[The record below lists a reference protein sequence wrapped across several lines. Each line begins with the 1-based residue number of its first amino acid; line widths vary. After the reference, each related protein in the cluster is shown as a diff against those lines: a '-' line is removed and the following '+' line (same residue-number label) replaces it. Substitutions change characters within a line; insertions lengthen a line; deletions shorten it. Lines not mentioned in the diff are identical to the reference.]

1 MTLNRRGALK
11 MLGTGLGASMI
22 KPPPMPRADM
32 FWPPGVR
39 THFIV
44 ERDDPRY
51 CLTIDDGW
59 RGPLIAP
66 FIKYLLNKDA
76 FPFTWFANGT
86 GIRDIRNGYLNPD
99 SPYRSPT
106 TMWFWWA
113 RCTVGYHTMLHPA
126 IEDQRKN
133 YNRSR
138 WIEDYEEWL
147 EIALESFAEA
157 QEKSLMLN
165 NFSIIRPYARA
176 AGGYFS
182 DPFMEMCDIKGLTP
196 YGWSADPYTLNRGAK
211 IGGGDIFLT
220 HFRDSEW
227 QWFSQ
232 LAALQE
238 SGDLIARE
246 IGMMEDI
253 EKTSLSEWFCNH
265 FYFRKHRTC
274 E

>member
-32 FWPPGVR
+32 FWPPGVKTR
-39 THFIV
+39 FIV

-59 RGPLIAP
+59 RGPLIGAFMN
-66 FIKYLLNKDA
+66 FIINKSMI
-76 FPFTWFANGT
+76 PFTWFANGT
-86 GIRDIRNGYLNPD
+86 GIADIGNGYPNPE
-99 SPYRSPT
+99 SPYKRPLP
-106 TMWFWWA
+106 MWFWWT
-113 RCTVGYHTMLHPA
+113 RSTVGYHTMHHPSV
-126 IEDQRKN
+126 EDQRKN
-133 YNRSR
+133 YNRAR

-157 QEKSLMLN
+157 QEKSLRLN
-165 NFSIIRPYARA
+165 NFAIIRPYARA

-196 YGWSADPYTLNRGAK
+196 YGWSVDPYTLVRGAE

-227 QWFSQ
+227 QWYAM
-232 LAALQE
+232 LADLEE
-238 SGDLIARE
+238 SGDLISRD
-246 IGMMEDI
+246 IGEMESI
-253 EKTSLSEWFCNH
+253 EETSLREWYCNH
-265 FYFRKHRTC
+265 FYFCRQRMC